1 MIGLL
6 LKVFQASVKV
16 GEGAEGLPSDLGVRS
31 ALMSGA
37 QVVQGEKIQ
46 KERNLSQTH
55 CILMSLVQ
63 LNFFIELVALKLA
76 G

>member
-6 LKVFQASVKV
+6 LKVFQASLKV

-31 ALMSGA
+31 ALMTGA
-37 QVVQGEKIQ
+37 EGVQEEKNK
-46 KERNLSQTH
+46 KERNLNKAYQ
-55 CILMSLVQ
+55 IWMSLVE
-63 LNFFIELVALKLA
+63 LNVFIKLIVLKLE